1 MTVDH
6 PYIKYAQALVMLA
19 NKLPDCASIRKEHI
33 IAEIE
38 KGLHSFR
45 VQPREVFEGTE
56 RVKYE
61 FSNAEKGNPDEGVF
75 LSPNVL
81 SSDKSAQDLISGAQK
96 LIEELKNRPLE
107 KEGELSTS
115 IAPVTGEYLGFS
127 LQGGVGRGKPKAA
140 LMARGL
146 CAITTLTRSK
156 PCFQYKKGKSESFN
170 VALIPNLPVE
180 KMKVFIQLFER
191 MRDTQAS
198 ELMTGRVWKDEKK
211 GTYKPLRPSIFRGN
225 FPNPPLSSAFGNVAV
240 LGAIGEMTKEA
251 ECSDEAK
258 EVLTSLK
265 NTEIYLMKYGGG
277 AVFTYNNHVIDLAA
291 RGKLSSIVKDLY
303 RSRLY
308 NQDIRSKKQ
317 DNAIEYQK
325 FDLFASR
332 FLQLFDS
339 SSFRDFLAIRA
350 EYHGSLSV
358 LFKNYFCKMER
369 LEKEVVLS
377 AMFLGRWMNQVAYY
391 AAKAEV
397 GDWEEGEERLAYN
410 KKIRDLKSKFLVELE
425 SSVFSSKSGDELI
438 ARAVIRAGRLSGM
451 DAPAD
456 AALFMK
462 EAAIESLSLDQ
473 AKNLLVAFSRLMHKS
488 GEVEVPDE
496 SVDNEAES
504 SHEDNSNVL

>member
-1 MTVDH
+1 M
-6 PYIKYAQALVMLA
+6 LV

-45 VQPREVFEGTE
+45 VQPRESFEGKE
-56 RVKYE
+56 RVEYD
-61 FSNAEKGNPDEGVF
+61 FSDTEKGNPNEGIF

-81 SSDKSAQDLISGAQK
+81 SSDQSAKHLIAGAKDLIN
-96 LIEELKNRPLE
+96 EFKNHSLD
-107 KEGELSTS
+107 KEGELNTS
-115 IAPVTGEYLGFS
+115 IASVTGEYLSFS
-127 LQGGVGRGKPKAA
+127 LKGGVGRGKPKAI
-140 LMARGL
+140 LLVRGL
-146 CAITTLTRSK
+146 CAVTTLTRSK

-170 VALIPNLPVE
+170 IALIPDLSVE
-180 KMKVFIQLFER
+180 KMKDFIQLFEK

-198 ELMTGRVWKDEKK
+198 KLMEGRVWKDEKK

-225 FPNPPLSSAFGNVAV
+225 FPNAPLSSAFGSVAI

-251 ECSDEAK
+251 EYSEMAEK
-258 EVLTSLK
+258 VLAGLK

-277 AVFTYNNHVIDLAA
+277 AVFTYNNHVIDMAA
-291 RGKLSSIVKDLY
+291 QGKLSSIVRDLY
-303 RSRLY
+303 HSRLY
-308 NQDIRSKKQ
+308 NQGVRSKKQ

-339 SSFRDFLAIRA
+339 SSFRDFLAVRA
-350 EYHGSLSV
+350 EYPGSLSV

-377 AMFLGRWMNQVAYY
+377 AMSLGRWINQVAYY

-410 KKIRDLKSKFLVELE
+410 EKIRNLKSKFLVELE
-425 SSVFSSKSGDELI
+425 SSVFSSKSGDALI
-438 ARAVIRAGRLSGM
+438 AQAVTRAGRLSGR

-456 AALFMK
+456 AALFMEK
-462 EAAIESLSLDQ
+462 VAIGSLSLDQ
-473 AKNLLVAFSRLMHKS
+473 AKNLLIAFSRLMHKS
-488 GEVEVPDE
+488 GEVGVPDE
-496 SVDNEAES
+496 GVDDEAES
-504 SHEDNSNVL
+504 SPEDDSEV

>member
-1 MTVDH
+1 M
-6 PYIKYAQALVMLA
+6 LV

-45 VQPREVFEGTE
+45 VQPRESFEGKK
-56 RVKYE
+56 RVEYD
-61 FSNAEKGNPDEGVF
+61 FSDTEKGNPNEGIF

-81 SSDKSAQDLISGAQK
+81 SSDKSAKYLISGAQN
-96 LIEELKNRPLE
+96 LIKELNYHALDE
-107 KEGELSTS
+107 EGELTMA
-115 IAPVTGEYLGFS
+115 IAPVTGEYLSFS
-127 LQGGVGRGKPKAA
+127 QQGGVGRGKPKAT
-140 LMARGL
+140 LMERGL
-146 CAITTLTRSK
+146 CAVTTLTRSK
-156 PCFQYKKGKSESFN
+156 PCFQYKKGQSESFN
-170 VALIPNLPVE
+170 VALIPDLPIE
-180 KMKVFIQLFER
+180 KMKVFIQLFEK
-191 MRDTQAS
+191 MRDTQTS
-198 ELMTGRVWKDEKK
+198 KLMEGPVRKDEKK
-211 GTYKPLRPSIFRGN
+211 GTYKPSRPSIFKGN
-225 FPNPPLSSAFGNVAV
+225 FPNAPLSSAFGSVAI
-240 LGAIGEMTKEA
+240 LGAIGEMAKEA
-251 ECSDEAK
+251 EYSEDAK
-258 EVLTSLK
+258 AVLVNLK

-277 AVFTYNNHVIDLAA
+277 AVFTYSNHVIDMAA
-291 RGKLSSIVKDLY
+291 RGKLSSIVRDLHN
-303 RSRLY
+303 SQLY
-308 NQDIRSKKQ
+308 NQEVRPKQ
-317 DNAIEYQK
+317 PDNAIEYQK

-350 EYHGSLSV
+350 EYPGSLSV

-377 AMFLGRWMNQVAYY
+377 AMSLGRWMNQVAYY

-397 GDWEEGEERLAYN
+397 GDWEERLSYN

-425 SSVFSSKSGDELI
+425 SSVLSSKSGNELI

-462 EAAIESLSLDQ
+462 EAAIESLSLGQ
-473 AKNLLVAFSRLMHKS
+473 AQNLLVAFSRLMHKS

-496 SVDNEAES
+496 GVDDEAES
-504 SHEDNSNVL
+504 SHEDDSEV